1 MIQDAHPMRTG
12 FPDSYVA
19 LFKIDVV
26 VAATTWN
33 VNMDRFPSG
42 FGGQSAANVQS
53 RTGVGVGSI
62 TFPPGM
68 RVRGA
73 QAQVSPPTAAA
84 ASYRTANV
92 CNINEAAGTAQIMI
106 TDGGLLGA
114 SPALADPVVNSI
126 IWAELDLETV

>member
-1 MIQDAHPMRTG
+1 VIQDAHPMRSG
-12 FPDSYVA
+12 VPDCYVA
-19 LFKIDVV
+19 LYKIDVV
-26 VAATTWN
+26 VAASTWT
-33 VNMDRFPSG
+33 VNSDRFPSG
-42 FGGQSAANVQS
+42 FGAGSNVFGS
-53 RTGVGVGSI
+53 TGVANIV
-62 TFPPGM
+62 FPPGM
-68 RVRGA
+68 KVRGA

-114 SPALADPVVNSI
+114 SPALANPLINSI